1 VTRFQFHAPQD
12 MEKAEK
18 HFSRKKT
25 RARKSTH
32 AAQDRKVKVLLTF
45 FIAKPQI

>member
-1 VTRFQFHAPQD
+1 
-12 MEKAEK
+12 MEEAEK
-18 HFSRKKT
+18 HFSRKKA
-25 RARKSTH
+25 RARISTH